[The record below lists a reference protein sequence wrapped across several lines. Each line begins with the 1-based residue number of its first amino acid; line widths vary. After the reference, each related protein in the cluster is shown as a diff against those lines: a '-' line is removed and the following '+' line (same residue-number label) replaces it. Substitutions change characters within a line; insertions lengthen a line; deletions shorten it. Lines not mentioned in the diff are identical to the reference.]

1 MDRRPLIAGNWKM
14 NLNLMEAIA
23 LAKDIAKGVLDIED
37 RDVLI
42 APPFPFLY
50 SITQV
55 INGSKIFLGAQN
67 MYWEKNG
74 AFTGEVSASML
85 KDVGCTH
92 VIIGHSERRII
103 FHESDEEIAKKINS
117 AIEAG
122 LYPILCVGEK
132 LKEREEGRTFDIIKK
147 QLEGSLKYLL
157 ETRDI
162 PTSFII
168 AYEPVWAIGTGHT
181 ATPTQAQEVHAFI
194 RKWLMDKFGHNVAEY
209 IRILYGGSVKPENI
223 EELMSEEDIDGVL
236 VGGASLK
243 ADSFLK
249 IIRFKI
255 VDK

>member
-14 NLNLMEAIA
+14 NLSLNDAIN
-23 LAKDIAKGVLDIED
+23 LAKDIANGVLDIED

-50 SITQV
+50 PITHI

-67 MYWEKNG
+67 IHWEKSG
-74 AFTGEVSASML
+74 AFTGEVSGLML
-85 KDVGCTH
+85 KDIGCTH

-103 FHESDEEIAKKINS
+103 FHESDEEIAKKIKA
-117 AIEAG
+117 AIEVG
-122 LYPILCVGEK
+122 LYPIICVGEK
-132 LKEREEGRTFDIIKK
+132 LEERQEGKTFDVVKK

-157 ETRDI
+157 DLKSI
-162 PTSFII
+162 PNSFII

-181 ATPTQAQEVHAFI
+181 ATPAQAQEVHAFI
-194 RKWLMDKFGHNVAEY
+194 REWLKEKFGSDLANH

-223 EELMSEEDIDGVL
+223 KELMAEKDIDGVL

-243 ADSFLK
+243 AESFLK
-249 IIRFKI
+249 IIRF
-255 VDK
+255 